1 MTRLLMKVSLSSSN
15 EVLII
20 KKRVV
25 LSWTYIR
32 TGGNFS
38 MGDSEVKPKEELNKK
53 LLDKEDVEHLIKD
66 AVNTALEENFNS
78 YFAKAAKLSFAEDLL
93 YLRNAVDQLV
103 VPLKANVDDLK
114 KTLEENHLRDVNELR
129 IKQKQL
135 DDKEAEL
142 YIAKEEATNLQNQLA
157 MQETEMGRK
166 KEKIKKLE
174 LQVDELKQK
183 LADKKAEAEKLSAQ
197 LSTSEAKAEGLEK
210 KLSDSEEKAEKLS
223 TDLRTSEAKGKELEA
238 KLSDSKAKAEKLSA
252 QLSTSEAKAEGLEKK
267 LSDSEEKAEK
277 LSTDLRT
284 SEAKGKKLEAKLFD
298 SKAEAAKLSTELSA
312 SEEKAQGLEQELSDS
327 KAEAAKLSNDLS
339 ASEEKAEGLEQELS
353 DSKAEAAKLS
363 TQLSTSE
370 AKAQGLE
377 RELAKVDALLQPYHE
392 IYKAF
397 VACPVF
403 KDVLSQRGIND
414 EEKSSMLKLAEV
426 LGESYTI
433 AGDMYEQIKSAKKKN
448 KEPLTH
454 EEGIVYSLLN
464 KYYRE
469 HNNIEV
475 DIFTLPGEQ
484 NFEQDFV
491 KTDFN
496 KNEQEDLTDP
506 SGAKNRKFAAKVYVP
521 RFNRDNG
528 NMIKKAIVEASNI

>member
-66 AVNTALEENFNS
+66 AVNMALEENFNS

-114 KTLEENHLRDVNELR
+114 KTLEENHLRDVTELR
-129 IKQKQL
+129 IKQKQV

-166 KEKIKKLE
+166 KEKIKELE
-174 LQVDELKQK
+174 SHVDELKQK
-183 LADKKAEAEKLSAQ
+183 LADKKAEAEKLSN
-197 LSTSEAKAEGLEK
+197 
-210 KLSDSEEKAEKLS
+210 
-223 TDLRTSEAKGKELEA
+223 
-238 KLSDSKAKAEKLSA
+238 
-252 QLSTSEAKAEGLEKK
+252 
-267 LSDSEEKAEK
+267 
-277 LSTDLRT
+277 
-284 SEAKGKKLEAKLFD
+284 
-298 SKAEAAKLSTELSA
+298 ELSI
-312 SEEKAQGLEQELSDS
+312 
-327 KAEAAKLSNDLS
+327 
-339 ASEEKAEGLEQELS
+339 SEEKAEGLKQELS

-363 TQLSTSE
+363 TDLITSEAKGKDLEAKLFDSKAEAEKLSNELSISE

-377 RELAKVDALLQPYHE
+377 QELAKVDALLQPYHE

-403 KDVLSQRGIND
+403 KNVLSQRGIND

-433 AGDMYEQIKSAKKKN
+433 AGDMYEQIKSTKKEN

-484 NFEQDFV
+484 KFEQDFI

-528 NMIKKAIVEASNI
+528 NMMKKAIVEASNI

>member
-1 MTRLLMKVSLSSSN
+1 MTRLVMKVSLSSSN
-15 EVLII
+15 KSLII

-25 LSWTYIR
+25 LSLAYIGN
-32 TGGNFS
+32 GGNFS
-38 MGDSEVKPKEELNKK
+38 MDDSEVKQKEEFNKK
-53 LLDKEDVEHLIKD
+53 LLDKEDVEQLIKD

-78 YFAKAAKLSFAEDLL
+78 YFAKAAKLSLAEDLL

-103 VPLKANVDDLK
+103 APLKANVDDLK
-114 KTLEENHLRDVNELR
+114 KTLEENHLRDVTELR

-142 YIAKEEATNLQNQLA
+142 FIAKEEATNLQNQLA

-174 LQVDELKQK
+174 SQVDELKQK
-183 LADKKAEAEKLSAQ
+183 LAAKKDEAADLATKLSV
-197 LSTSEAKAEGLEK
+197 SKEKAEGLEQE
-210 KLSDSEEKAEKLS
+210 LSDSKAEAVKLS
-223 TDLRTSEAKGKELEA
+223 TDLRTSEAKGK
-238 KLSDSKAKAEKLSA
+238 D
-252 QLSTSEAKAEGLEKK
+252 
-267 LSDSEEKAEK
+267 
-277 LSTDLRT
+277 
-284 SEAKGKKLEAKLFD
+284 LEAKLFD

-312 SEEKAQGLEQELSDS
+312 SEEKA
-327 KAEAAKLSNDLS
+327 
-339 ASEEKAEGLEQELS
+339 EGLEQELS
-353 DSKAEAAKLS
+353 DSKAEAEKLS
-363 TQLSTSE
+363 TQLSISE
-370 AKAQGLE
+370 EKAQGLE

-403 KDVLSQRGIND
+403 KNVLSQRGIND

-433 AGDMYEQIKSAKKKN
+433 AGDMYEQIKSAKKEN

-464 KYYRE
+464 QYYRE

-484 NFEQDFV
+484 TFEQDFV

-528 NMIKKAIVEASNI
+528 NMMKKAIVEASNI

>member
-25 LSWTYIR
+25 LYWTYIR

-53 LLDKEDVEHLIKD
+53 ILDKEDVEHLIKD
-66 AVNTALEENFNS
+66 AVNTALEENFS
-78 YFAKAAKLSFAEDLL
+78 LYFAKAAKLSFAEDLL

-166 KEKIKKLE
+166 KEKIKMLE

-197 LSTSEAKAEGLEK
+197 LSTSEEKAEGLEK

-252 QLSTSEAKAEGLEKK
+252 QLSTSEEKAEGLEKK

-284 SEAKGKKLEAKLFD
+284 SEAKGKELEAKLSD
-298 SKAEAAKLSTELSA
+298 SKAKAEKLSAQLST
-312 SEEKAQGLEQELSDS
+312 SEEKAQELEQ
-327 KAEAAKLSNDLS
+327 
-339 ASEEKAEGLEQELS
+339 
-353 DSKAEAAKLS
+353 
-363 TQLSTSE
+363 
-370 AKAQGLE
+370 
-377 RELAKVDALLQPYHE
+377 ELAKVDALLQPYHE

-403 KDVLSQRGIND
+403 KNLLSQRGIND

-433 AGDMYEQIKSAKKKN
+433 AGDMYEQIKSAKKEN
-448 KEPLTH
+448 KEPLTNA
-454 EEGIVYSLLN
+454 EGIVYSLLN
-464 KYYRE
+464 QYYRE

-521 RFNRDNG
+521 RLNRDNG
-528 NMIKKAIVEASNI
+528 NMMKKAIVEASNI

>member
-1 MTRLLMKVSLSSSN
+1 MTRLVMKVSLSSSN

-38 MGDSEVKPKEELNKK
+38 MGDSEVKQKEELNKK
-53 LLDKEDVEHLIKD
+53 ILDKEYVEHLIKD
-66 AVNTALEENFNS
+66 AVNTALEENFNL
-78 YFAKAAKLSFAEDLL
+78 YFAKAAKLSLAEDLL

-103 VPLKANVDDLK
+103 APLKANVDDLK
-114 KTLEENHLRDVNELR
+114 KTLAENHLRDVTELR

-142 YIAKEEATNLQNQLA
+142 FIAKEEATNLQNQLA

-166 KEKIKKLE
+166 KEKIKNLE

-197 LSTSEAKAEGLEK
+197 LSTSEEKAEGLEK
-210 KLSDSEEKAEKLS
+210 KLFDSEE
-223 TDLRTSEAKGKELEA
+223 
-238 KLSDSKAKAEKLSA
+238 KAEKLSA
-252 QLSTSEAKAEGLEKK
+252 QLSTSEEKAEVLEKK
-267 LSDSEEKAEK
+267 LSDSEEK
-277 LSTDLRT
+277 
-284 SEAKGKKLEAKLFD
+284 
-298 SKAEAAKLSTELSA
+298 AAKLSTELSA
-312 SEEKAQGLEQELSDS
+312 SEEKAEVLEKKLSDSEEKAAKLSTELSASEDKVQGLEQELSDS
-327 KAEAAKLSNDLS
+327 KAEAEKLSNELS
-339 ASEEKAEGLEQELS
+339 ISEE
-353 DSKAEAAKLS
+353 
-363 TQLSTSE
+363 
-370 AKAQGLE
+370 KAQGLE
-377 RELAKVDALLQPYHE
+377 QELAKVDALLQPYHE

-403 KDVLSQRGIND
+403 KNLLSQRGIND

-433 AGDMYEQIKSAKKKN
+433 AGDMYEQIKSAKKEN

-464 KYYRE
+464 QYYRE

-506 SGAKNRKFAAKVYVP
+506 VAAKNRKFAAKVYVP

-528 NMIKKAIVEASNI
+528 NMMKKAIVEASNI

>member
-1 MTRLLMKVSLSSSN
+1 MKASLLSLNELEIKVLYYA
-15 EVLII
+15 
-20 KKRVV
+20 
-25 LSWTYIR
+25 YIR
-32 TGGNFS
+32 NGGNFG
-38 MGDSEVKPKEELNKK
+38 MADSKVKQNEELNKK
-53 LLDKEDVEHLIKD
+53 ILDKEDVEQLIKD
-66 AVNTALEENFNS
+66 AVNTALEENFNL
-78 YFAKAAKLSFAEDLL
+78 YFAKAAKLSLAEDLL

-103 VPLKANVDDLK
+103 APLKANVDDLK
-114 KTLEENHLRDVNELR
+114 KTLGENHLRDVTELR

-142 YIAKEEATNLQNQLA
+142 FIAKEEATNLQNQLA

-174 LQVDELKQK
+174 LQVDDLRQK
-183 LADKKAEAEKLSAQ
+183 IEAKKAEAADLATKLSV
-197 LSTSEAKAEGLEK
+197 SEAKGKDLEK
-210 KLSDSEEKAEKLS
+210 KLSDSEAEAAKLSTDLSASVEKVQGLEQELSDSKAEAEKLS
-223 TDLRTSEAKGKELEA
+223 TDL
-238 KLSDSKAKAEKLSA
+238 
-252 QLSTSEAKAEGLEKK
+252 
-267 LSDSEEKAEK
+267 
-277 LSTDLRT
+277 
-284 SEAKGKKLEAKLFD
+284 
-298 SKAEAAKLSTELSA
+298 SA
-312 SEEKAQGLEQELSDS
+312 SEDKAQGLEQELSDS
-327 KAEAAKLSNDLS
+327 KAEA
-339 ASEEKAEGLEQELS
+339 E
-353 DSKAEAAKLS
+353 KLS

-370 AKAQGLE
+370 EKAQELE
-377 RELAKVDALLQPYHE
+377 QELAKVDALLQPYHE

-403 KDVLSQRGIND
+403 KNLLSQRGIND

-433 AGDMYEQIKSAKKKN
+433 AGDMYEQIKSAKKEN

-475 DIFTLPGEQ
+475 DIFTLPGQQ

-506 SGAKNRKFAAKVYVP
+506 SGAKNRKFAAKVYAP

-528 NMIKKAIVEASNI
+528 NMMKKAIVEASNI

>member
-1 MTRLLMKVSLSSSN
+1 MTRLLMKASLLSLN
-15 EVLII
+15 ELEIKVLYYA
-20 KKRVV
+20 
-25 LSWTYIR
+25 YIR
-32 TGGNFS
+32 NGGNFG
-38 MGDSEVKPKEELNKK
+38 MADSKVKQNEELNKK
-53 LLDKEDVEHLIKD
+53 ILDKEDVEQLIKD
-66 AVNTALEENFNS
+66 AVNTALEENFNL
-78 YFAKAAKLSFAEDLL
+78 YFAKAAKLSLAEDLL

-103 VPLKANVDDLK
+103 APLKANVDDLK
-114 KTLEENHLRDVNELR
+114 KTLEENHLRDVTELR

-142 YIAKEEATNLQNQLA
+142 FIAKEEATNLQNQLA

-174 LQVDELKQK
+174 LQVDDLMQK
-183 LADKKAEAEKLSAQ
+183 LEAKKAEAADLATKLSV
-197 LSTSEAKAEGLEK
+197 SEAKGKDLEK
-210 KLSDSEEKAEKLS
+210 KLSDSEAEAAKLSTDLSASVEKVQGLEQELSDSKAEAEKLS
-223 TDLRTSEAKGKELEA
+223 TDL
-238 KLSDSKAKAEKLSA
+238 
-252 QLSTSEAKAEGLEKK
+252 
-267 LSDSEEKAEK
+267 
-277 LSTDLRT
+277 
-284 SEAKGKKLEAKLFD
+284 
-298 SKAEAAKLSTELSA
+298 SA
-312 SEEKAQGLEQELSDS
+312 SEDKAQGLEQELSDS
-327 KAEAAKLSNDLS
+327 KAEA
-339 ASEEKAEGLEQELS
+339 E
-353 DSKAEAAKLS
+353 KLS

-370 AKAQGLE
+370 AKAQELE
-377 RELAKVDALLQPYHE
+377 EELAKVDALLQPYHE

-403 KDVLSQRGIND
+403 KNLLSQRGIND

-433 AGDMYEQIKSAKKKN
+433 AGDMYEQIKSAKKEN
-448 KEPLTH
+448 KEPLTNA
-454 EEGIVYSLLN
+454 EGIVYSLLN
-464 KYYRE
+464 QYYRE

-521 RFNRDNG
+521 RLNRDNG
-528 NMIKKAIVEASNI
+528 NMMKKAIVEASNI

>member
-1 MTRLLMKVSLSSSN
+1 MTRLLMKASLLSLN
-15 EVLII
+15 ELEIKVLYYA
-20 KKRVV
+20 
-25 LSWTYIR
+25 YIR
-32 TGGNFS
+32 NGGNFG
-38 MGDSEVKPKEELNKK
+38 MDDSKVKQKEEFNKK
-53 LLDKEDVEHLIKD
+53 LLDKEDVEQLIKD
-66 AVNTALEENFNS
+66 AVNTALEENFS
-78 YFAKAAKLSFAEDLL
+78 MYFAKAAKLSLAEDLL

-103 VPLKANVDDLK
+103 APLKTNVDDLK

-166 KEKIKKLE
+166 KEKIKNLE

-183 LADKKAEAEKLSAQ
+183 LADKKAEAEKLSTDLRTSEAKGKELEVKLSDSKAEAEKLSAQ
-197 LSTSEAKAEGLEK
+197 LSTSEEKAEGLEK

-252 QLSTSEAKAEGLEKK
+252 QLSTSEEKAEGLEKK

-277 LSTDLRT
+277 LSTDL
-284 SEAKGKKLEAKLFD
+284 
-298 SKAEAAKLSTELSA
+298 
-312 SEEKAQGLEQELSDS
+312 
-327 KAEAAKLSNDLS
+327 S

-353 DSKAEAAKLS
+353 DSKAEAEKLS
-363 TQLSTSE
+363 NELSISE
-370 AKAQGLE
+370 EKAQVLE
-377 RELAKVDALLQPYHE
+377 QELAKVDALLQPYHE

-403 KDVLSQRGIND
+403 KNLLSQRGIND

-433 AGDMYEQIKSAKKKN
+433 AGDMYEQIKSAKKEN

-528 NMIKKAIVEASNI
+528 NMMKKAIVEASNI

>member
-1 MTRLLMKVSLSSSN
+1 MTRLLMKASLLSLN
-15 EVLII
+15 ELEIKVLYYA
-20 KKRVV
+20 
-25 LSWTYIR
+25 YIR
-32 TGGNFS
+32 NGGNFG
-38 MGDSEVKPKEELNKK
+38 MADSKVKQNEELNKK
-53 LLDKEDVEHLIKD
+53 ILDKEDVEQLIKD
-66 AVNTALEENFNS
+66 AVNTALEENFS
-78 YFAKAAKLSFAEDLL
+78 MYFAKAAKLSLAEDLL

-103 VPLKANVDDLK
+103 APLKTNVDDLK

-166 KEKIKKLE
+166 KEKIKNLE

-197 LSTSEAKAEGLEK
+197 LSTSEEKAEGLEK

-223 TDLRTSEAKGKELEA
+223 TDL
-238 KLSDSKAKAEKLSA
+238 
-252 QLSTSEAKAEGLEKK
+252 
-267 LSDSEEKAEK
+267 
-277 LSTDLRT
+277 
-284 SEAKGKKLEAKLFD
+284 
-298 SKAEAAKLSTELSA
+298 
-312 SEEKAQGLEQELSDS
+312 
-327 KAEAAKLSNDLS
+327 S

-353 DSKAEAAKLS
+353 DSKAEAEKLS
-363 TQLSTSE
+363 NELSISE
-370 AKAQGLE
+370 EKAQVLE
-377 RELAKVDALLQPYHE
+377 QELAKVDALLQPYHE

-403 KDVLSQRGIND
+403 KNLLSQRGIND

-433 AGDMYEQIKSAKKKN
+433 AGDMYEQIKSAKKEN

-528 NMIKKAIVEASNI
+528 NMMKKAIVEASNI

>member
-53 LLDKEDVEHLIKD
+53 ILDKEKVEQLIKD
-66 AVNTALEENFNS
+66 AVNTALEENFS
-78 YFAKAAKLSFAEDLL
+78 LYFAKAAKLSLAEDLL

-103 VPLKANVDDLK
+103 APLKTNVDDLK

-166 KEKIKKLE
+166 KEKIKNLE

-197 LSTSEAKAEGLEK
+197 LSTSEEKAEGLEK

-238 KLSDSKAKAEKLSA
+238 KL
-252 QLSTSEAKAEGLEKK
+252 
-267 LSDSEEKAEK
+267 
-277 LSTDLRT
+277 
-284 SEAKGKKLEAKLFD
+284 FD
-298 SKAEAAKLSTELSA
+298 SKAEAEKLSTELSA

-353 DSKAEAAKLS
+353 DSKAEAEKLS

-433 AGDMYEQIKSAKKKN
+433 AGDMYEQIKSAKKEN

-528 NMIKKAIVEASNI
+528 NMMKKAIVEASNI

>member
-1 MTRLLMKVSLSSSN
+1 MTRLLMKASLLSLN
-15 EVLII
+15 ELEIKVLYYA
-20 KKRVV
+20 
-25 LSWTYIR
+25 YIR
-32 TGGNFS
+32 NGGNFG
-38 MGDSEVKPKEELNKK
+38 MDDSKVKQKEEFNKK
-53 LLDKEDVEHLIKD
+53 LLDKEDVEQLIKD
-66 AVNTALEENFNS
+66 AVNTALEENFS
-78 YFAKAAKLSFAEDLL
+78 MYFAKAAKLSLAEDLL

-103 VPLKANVDDLK
+103 APLKTNVDDLK

-166 KEKIKKLE
+166 KEKIKNLE

-197 LSTSEAKAEGLEK
+197 LSTSEEKAEGLEK

-223 TDLRTSEAKGKELEA
+223 TDQRTSEAKGKELEA

-252 QLSTSEAKAEGLEKK
+252 QLSTSEEKAEGLEKK

-277 LSTDLRT
+277 LSTDL
-284 SEAKGKKLEAKLFD
+284 
-298 SKAEAAKLSTELSA
+298 
-312 SEEKAQGLEQELSDS
+312 
-327 KAEAAKLSNDLS
+327 S

-353 DSKAEAAKLS
+353 DSKAEAEKLS
-363 TQLSTSE
+363 NELSISE
-370 AKAQGLE
+370 EKAQVLE
-377 RELAKVDALLQPYHE
+377 QELSKVDALLQPYHE

-403 KDVLSQRGIND
+403 KNLLSQRGIND

-426 LGESYTI
+426 LGESYAI
-433 AGDMYEQIKSAKKKN
+433 AGDMYEQIKSAKKEN

-528 NMIKKAIVEASNI
+528 NMMKKAIVEASNI

>member
-15 EVLII
+15 KLLII
-20 KKRVV
+20 KQCRV
-25 LSWTYIR
+25 LSLAYIGN
-32 TGGNFS
+32 GGNIS
-38 MGDSEVKPKEELNKK
+38 MGDSEVKQKVELNKK
-53 LLDKEDVEHLIKD
+53 LLNKEEMEQLIKD
-66 AVNTALEENFNS
+66 AVNTALEENFNL
-78 YFAKAAKLSFAEDLL
+78 YFAKAAKLSLAEDLL

-103 VPLKANVDDLK
+103 APLKANVDDLK
-114 KTLEENHLRDVNELR
+114 KTLEENHLRDVTELR

-142 YIAKEEATNLQNQLA
+142 FIAKEEATNLQNQLA

-174 LQVDELKQK
+174 LQVDELMQK
-183 LADKKAEAEKLSAQ
+183 LEAKKAEAADLATKLSV
-197 LSTSEAKAEGLEK
+197 SEAKGKDLEK
-210 KLSDSEEKAEKLS
+210 KLSDSEAEAEKLS
-223 TDLRTSEAKGKELEA
+223 TDL
-238 KLSDSKAKAEKLSA
+238 
-252 QLSTSEAKAEGLEKK
+252 
-267 LSDSEEKAEK
+267 
-277 LSTDLRT
+277 
-284 SEAKGKKLEAKLFD
+284 
-298 SKAEAAKLSTELSA
+298 SA
-312 SEEKAQGLEQELSDS
+312 SVEKVQGLEQELSDS
-327 KAEAAKLSNDLS
+327 KAEAEKLSTDLS
-339 ASEEKAEGLEQELS
+339 ASKEKAEGLARELS
-353 DSKAEAAKLS
+353 DSKAEAAQLS

-370 AKAQGLE
+370 EKAQELE
-377 RELAKVDALLQPYHE
+377 QELTKVDALLQPYHE

-403 KDVLSQRGIND
+403 KNLLSQRGIND

-433 AGDMYEQIKSAKKKN
+433 AEDMYEQMKSAKKEN
-448 KEPLTH
+448 KELLTNA
-454 EEGIVYSLLN
+454 EGIVYSLLN
-464 KYYRE
+464 QYYRE

-506 SGAKNRKFAAKVYVP
+506 VGAKNRKFAAKVYVP
-521 RFNRDNG
+521 RLNRDNG
-528 NMIKKAIVEASNI
+528 NMIRKAIVEASNI

>member
-1 MTRLLMKVSLSSSN
+1 MKASLLSLNELEIKVLYYA
-15 EVLII
+15 
-20 KKRVV
+20 
-25 LSWTYIR
+25 YIR
-32 TGGNFS
+32 NGGNFG
-38 MGDSEVKPKEELNKK
+38 MDDSKVKQKEEFNKK
-53 LLDKEDVEHLIKD
+53 LLDKEDVEQLIKD
-66 AVNTALEENFNS
+66 AVNTALEENFS
-78 YFAKAAKLSFAEDLL
+78 MYFAKAAKLSLAEDLL

-103 VPLKANVDDLK
+103 APLKTNVDDLK

-166 KEKIKKLE
+166 KEKIKNLE

-197 LSTSEAKAEGLEK
+197 LSTSEEKAEGLEK

-223 TDLRTSEAKGKELEA
+223 TDL
-238 KLSDSKAKAEKLSA
+238 
-252 QLSTSEAKAEGLEKK
+252 
-267 LSDSEEKAEK
+267 
-277 LSTDLRT
+277 
-284 SEAKGKKLEAKLFD
+284 
-298 SKAEAAKLSTELSA
+298 
-312 SEEKAQGLEQELSDS
+312 
-327 KAEAAKLSNDLS
+327 S

-353 DSKAEAAKLS
+353 DSKAEAEKLS
-363 TQLSTSE
+363 NELSISE
-370 AKAQGLE
+370 EKAQVLE
-377 RELAKVDALLQPYHE
+377 QELAKVDALFQPYHE

-403 KDVLSQRGIND
+403 KNLLSQRGIND

-433 AGDMYEQIKSAKKKN
+433 AGDMYEQIKSAKKEN

-528 NMIKKAIVEASNI
+528 NMMKKAIVEASNI

>member
-1 MTRLLMKVSLSSSN
+1 MKVSLSSSN

-66 AVNTALEENFNS
+66 AVNMALEENFNS

-114 KTLEENHLRDVNELR
+114 KTLEENHLRDVTELR
-129 IKQKQL
+129 IKQKQV

-166 KEKIKKLE
+166 KEKIKELE
-174 LQVDELKQK
+174 SHVDELKQK
-183 LADKKAEAEKLSAQ
+183 LADKKAEAEKLSN
-197 LSTSEAKAEGLEK
+197 
-210 KLSDSEEKAEKLS
+210 
-223 TDLRTSEAKGKELEA
+223 
-238 KLSDSKAKAEKLSA
+238 
-252 QLSTSEAKAEGLEKK
+252 
-267 LSDSEEKAEK
+267 
-277 LSTDLRT
+277 
-284 SEAKGKKLEAKLFD
+284 
-298 SKAEAAKLSTELSA
+298 ELSI
-312 SEEKAQGLEQELSDS
+312 
-327 KAEAAKLSNDLS
+327 
-339 ASEEKAEGLEQELS
+339 SEEKAEGLKQELS

-363 TQLSTSE
+363 TDLRTSEAKGKDLEAKLFDSKAEAEKLSNELSISE

-377 RELAKVDALLQPYHE
+377 QELAKVDALLQPYHE

-403 KDVLSQRGIND
+403 KNVLSQRGIND

-433 AGDMYEQIKSAKKKN
+433 AGDMYEQIKSTKKEN

-484 NFEQDFV
+484 KFEQDFI

-528 NMIKKAIVEASNI
+528 NMMKKAIVEASNI

>member
-1 MTRLLMKVSLSSSN
+1 MTRLLMKASLLSLN
-15 EVLII
+15 ELEIKVLYYA
-20 KKRVV
+20 
-25 LSWTYIR
+25 YIR
-32 TGGNFS
+32 NGGNFG
-38 MGDSEVKPKEELNKK
+38 MDDSKVKQKEEFNKK
-53 LLDKEDVEHLIKD
+53 LLDKEDVEQLIKD
-66 AVNTALEENFNS
+66 AVNTALEENFS
-78 YFAKAAKLSFAEDLL
+78 MYFAKAAKLSLAEDLL

-103 VPLKANVDDLK
+103 APLKTNVDDLK

-166 KEKIKKLE
+166 KEKIKNLE

-197 LSTSEAKAEGLEK
+197 LSTSEEKAEGLEK

-238 KLSDSKAKAEKLSA
+238 KLSDSKVKAEKLSA
-252 QLSTSEAKAEGLEKK
+252 QLSTSEEKAEGLEKK

-277 LSTDLRT
+277 LSTDL
-284 SEAKGKKLEAKLFD
+284 
-298 SKAEAAKLSTELSA
+298 
-312 SEEKAQGLEQELSDS
+312 
-327 KAEAAKLSNDLS
+327 S

-353 DSKAEAAKLS
+353 DSKAEAEKLS
-363 TQLSTSE
+363 NELSISE
-370 AKAQGLE
+370 EKAQVLE
-377 RELAKVDALLQPYHE
+377 QELAKVDALLQPYHE

-403 KDVLSQRGIND
+403 KNLLSQRGIND
-414 EEKSSMLKLAEV
+414 EEKSSMLKLAEA

-433 AGDMYEQIKSAKKKN
+433 AGDMYEQIKSAKKEN

-528 NMIKKAIVEASNI
+528 NMMKKAIVEASNI

>member
-53 LLDKEDVEHLIKD
+53 ILDKEKVEQLIKD
-66 AVNTALEENFNS
+66 AVNTALEENFS
-78 YFAKAAKLSFAEDLL
+78 LYFAKAAKLSLAEDLL

-103 VPLKANVDDLK
+103 APLKTNVDDLK

-166 KEKIKKLE
+166 KEKIKNLE

-197 LSTSEAKAEGLEK
+197 LSTSEEKAEGLEK

-238 KLSDSKAKAEKLSA
+238 KLSDSKVKAEKLSA
-252 QLSTSEAKAEGLEKK
+252 QLSTSEEKAEGLEKK

-277 LSTDLRT
+277 LSTDL
-284 SEAKGKKLEAKLFD
+284 
-298 SKAEAAKLSTELSA
+298 
-312 SEEKAQGLEQELSDS
+312 
-327 KAEAAKLSNDLS
+327 S

-353 DSKAEAAKLS
+353 DSKAEAEKLS
-363 TQLSTSE
+363 NELSISE
-370 AKAQGLE
+370 EKAQVLE
-377 RELAKVDALLQPYHE
+377 QELAKVDALLQPYHE

-433 AGDMYEQIKSAKKKN
+433 AGDMYEQIKSAKKEN

-528 NMIKKAIVEASNI
+528 NMMKKAIVEASNI

>member
-1 MTRLLMKVSLSSSN
+1 MTRLLMKASLLSLN
-15 EVLII
+15 ELEIKVLYYA
-20 KKRVV
+20 
-25 LSWTYIR
+25 YIR
-32 TGGNFS
+32 NGGNFG
-38 MGDSEVKPKEELNKK
+38 MDDSKVKQKEEFNKK
-53 LLDKEDVEHLIKD
+53 LLDKEDVEQLIKD
-66 AVNTALEENFNS
+66 AVNTALEENFS
-78 YFAKAAKLSFAEDLL
+78 MYFAKAAKLSLAEDLL

-103 VPLKANVDDLK
+103 APLKTNVDDLK

-166 KEKIKKLE
+166 KEKIKNLE

-197 LSTSEAKAEGLEK
+197 LSTSEEKAEGLEK

-223 TDLRTSEAKGKELEA
+223 TDLRTSEAKGKELEV
-238 KLSDSKAKAEKLSA
+238 KLSDSKAEAEKLSA
-252 QLSTSEAKAEGLEKK
+252 QLSTSEEKAEGLEKK

-277 LSTDLRT
+277 LSTDL
-284 SEAKGKKLEAKLFD
+284 
-298 SKAEAAKLSTELSA
+298 
-312 SEEKAQGLEQELSDS
+312 
-327 KAEAAKLSNDLS
+327 S

-353 DSKAEAAKLS
+353 DSKAEAEKLS
-363 TQLSTSE
+363 NELSISE
-370 AKAQGLE
+370 EKAQVLE
-377 RELAKVDALLQPYHE
+377 QELAKVDALLQPYHE

-403 KDVLSQRGIND
+403 KNLLSQRGIND

-426 LGESYTI
+426 LGESYAI
-433 AGDMYEQIKSAKKKN
+433 AGDMYEQIKSAKKEN

-528 NMIKKAIVEASNI
+528 NMMKKAIVEASNI

>member
-53 LLDKEDVEHLIKD
+53 ILDKEKVEQLIKD
-66 AVNTALEENFNS
+66 AVNTALEENFS
-78 YFAKAAKLSFAEDLL
+78 LYFAKAAKLSLAEDLL

-103 VPLKANVDDLK
+103 APLKTNVDDLK

-166 KEKIKKLE
+166 KEKIKNLE

-197 LSTSEAKAEGLEK
+197 LSTSEEKAEGLEK

-238 KLSDSKAKAEKLSA
+238 KL
-252 QLSTSEAKAEGLEKK
+252 
-267 LSDSEEKAEK
+267 
-277 LSTDLRT
+277 
-284 SEAKGKKLEAKLFD
+284 FD
-298 SKAEAAKLSTELSA
+298 SKAEAEKLSTELSA

-327 KAEAAKLSNDLS
+327 KAEAEKLSTDLS
-339 ASEEKAEGLEQELS
+339 ASEDKAQGLEQELS
-353 DSKAEAAKLS
+353 DSKAEAEKLS
-363 TQLSTSE
+363 TQLSTSKE
-370 AKAQGLE
+370 KAQELE
-377 RELAKVDALLQPYHE
+377 QELAKVDALLQPYHE

-397 VACPVF
+397 VACHVF
-403 KDVLSQRGIND
+403 KDLLSQRGIND

-433 AGDMYEQIKSAKKKN
+433 AGDMYEQIKSAKKEN

-454 EEGIVYSLLN
+454 AEGIVYRLLN

-484 NFEQDFV
+484 KFEQDFI

-528 NMIKKAIVEASNI
+528 NMMKKAIVEASNI

>member
-1 MTRLLMKVSLSSSN
+1 MTRLLMKASLLSLN
-15 EVLII
+15 ELEIKVLYYA
-20 KKRVV
+20 
-25 LSWTYIR
+25 YIR
-32 TGGNFS
+32 NGGNFG
-38 MGDSEVKPKEELNKK
+38 MDDSKVKQKEEFNKK
-53 LLDKEDVEHLIKD
+53 LLDKEDVEQLIKD
-66 AVNTALEENFNS
+66 AVNTALEENFS
-78 YFAKAAKLSFAEDLL
+78 MYFAKAAKLSLAEDLL

-103 VPLKANVDDLK
+103 APLKTNVDDLK

-166 KEKIKKLE
+166 KEKIKNLE

-197 LSTSEAKAEGLEK
+197 LSTSEEKAEGLEK

-238 KLSDSKAKAEKLSA
+238 KLSDSKVKAEKLSA
-252 QLSTSEAKAEGLEKK
+252 QLSTSEEKAEGLEKK

-277 LSTDLRT
+277 LSTDL
-284 SEAKGKKLEAKLFD
+284 
-298 SKAEAAKLSTELSA
+298 
-312 SEEKAQGLEQELSDS
+312 
-327 KAEAAKLSNDLS
+327 S

-353 DSKAEAAKLS
+353 DSKAEAEKLS
-363 TQLSTSE
+363 NELSISE
-370 AKAQGLE
+370 EKAQVLE
-377 RELAKVDALLQPYHE
+377 QELAKVDALLQPYHE

-403 KDVLSQRGIND
+403 KNLLSQRGIND

-433 AGDMYEQIKSAKKKN
+433 AGDMYEQIKSAKKEN

-484 NFEQDFV
+484 NFNQDFV

-528 NMIKKAIVEASNI
+528 NMMKKAIVEASNI

>member
-1 MTRLLMKVSLSSSN
+1 MTRLLMKASLLSLN
-15 EVLII
+15 ELKIKVLYYA
-20 KKRVV
+20 
-25 LSWTYIR
+25 YIR
-32 TGGNFS
+32 NGGNFG
-38 MGDSEVKPKEELNKK
+38 MDDSKVKQKEEFNKK
-53 LLDKEDVEHLIKD
+53 LLDKEDVEQLIKD
-66 AVNTALEENFNS
+66 AVNTALEENFS
-78 YFAKAAKLSFAEDLL
+78 MYFAKAAKLSLAEDLL

-103 VPLKANVDDLK
+103 APLKTNVDDLK

-166 KEKIKKLE
+166 KEKIKNLE

-197 LSTSEAKAEGLEK
+197 LSTSEEKAEGLEK

-223 TDLRTSEAKGKELEA
+223 TDLRISEAKGKELEV
-238 KLSDSKAKAEKLSA
+238 KLSDSKAEAEKLSA
-252 QLSTSEAKAEGLEKK
+252 QLSTSEEKAEGLEKK

-277 LSTDLRT
+277 LSTDL
-284 SEAKGKKLEAKLFD
+284 
-298 SKAEAAKLSTELSA
+298 
-312 SEEKAQGLEQELSDS
+312 
-327 KAEAAKLSNDLS
+327 S

-353 DSKAEAAKLS
+353 DSKAEAEKLS
-363 TQLSTSE
+363 NELSISE
-370 AKAQGLE
+370 EKAQVLE
-377 RELAKVDALLQPYHE
+377 QELAKVDALLQPYHE

-403 KDVLSQRGIND
+403 KNLLSQRGIND

-426 LGESYTI
+426 LGESYAI
-433 AGDMYEQIKSAKKKN
+433 AGDMYEQIKSAKKEN

-528 NMIKKAIVEASNI
+528 NMMKKAIVEASNI

>member
-1 MTRLLMKVSLSSSN
+1 MTRLLMKASLLSLN
-15 EVLII
+15 ELEIKVLYYA
-20 KKRVV
+20 
-25 LSWTYIR
+25 YIR
-32 TGGNFS
+32 NGGNFG
-38 MGDSEVKPKEELNKK
+38 MDDSKVKQKEEFNKK
-53 LLDKEDVEHLIKD
+53 LMDKEDVEQLIKD
-66 AVNTALEENFNS
+66 AVNTALEENFS
-78 YFAKAAKLSFAEDLL
+78 MYFAKAAKLSLAEDLL

-103 VPLKANVDDLK
+103 APLKTNVDDLK

-166 KEKIKKLE
+166 KEKIKNLE

-183 LADKKAEAEKLSAQ
+183 LADKKAEAEKVSAQ
-197 LSTSEAKAEGLEK
+197 WSISEEKAEGLEK

-223 TDLRTSEAKGKELEA
+223 TDL
-238 KLSDSKAKAEKLSA
+238 
-252 QLSTSEAKAEGLEKK
+252 
-267 LSDSEEKAEK
+267 
-277 LSTDLRT
+277 
-284 SEAKGKKLEAKLFD
+284 
-298 SKAEAAKLSTELSA
+298 
-312 SEEKAQGLEQELSDS
+312 
-327 KAEAAKLSNDLS
+327 S

-353 DSKAEAAKLS
+353 DSKAEAEKLS
-363 TQLSTSE
+363 NELSISE
-370 AKAQGLE
+370 EKAQVLE
-377 RELAKVDALLQPYHE
+377 QELAKVDALLQPYHE

-403 KDVLSQRGIND
+403 KNLLSQRGIND

-433 AGDMYEQIKSAKKKN
+433 AGDMYEQIKSAKKEN

-528 NMIKKAIVEASNI
+528 NMMKKAIVEASNI

>member
-38 MGDSEVKPKEELNKK
+38 MGDSEVKPKEEFNKK
-53 LLDKEDVEHLIKD
+53 LLDKEDVEQLIKD
-66 AVNTALEENFNS
+66 AVNTALEENFS
-78 YFAKAAKLSFAEDLL
+78 MYFAKAAKLSLAEDLL

-103 VPLKANVDDLK
+103 APLKTNVDDLK

-166 KEKIKKLE
+166 KEKIKNLE

-197 LSTSEAKAEGLEK
+197 LSTSEEKAEGLEK

-223 TDLRTSEAKGKELEA
+223 TDL
-238 KLSDSKAKAEKLSA
+238 
-252 QLSTSEAKAEGLEKK
+252 
-267 LSDSEEKAEK
+267 
-277 LSTDLRT
+277 
-284 SEAKGKKLEAKLFD
+284 
-298 SKAEAAKLSTELSA
+298 
-312 SEEKAQGLEQELSDS
+312 
-327 KAEAAKLSNDLS
+327 S

-353 DSKAEAAKLS
+353 DSKAEAEKLS
-363 TQLSTSE
+363 NELSISE
-370 AKAQGLE
+370 EKAQVLE
-377 RELAKVDALLQPYHE
+377 QELAKVDALLQPYHE

-403 KDVLSQRGIND
+403 KNLLSQRGIND

-433 AGDMYEQIKSAKKKN
+433 AGDMYEQIKSAKKEN

-484 NFEQDFV
+484 NFNQDFV

-528 NMIKKAIVEASNI
+528 NMMKKAIVEASNI

>member
-1 MTRLLMKVSLSSSN
+1 MTRLLMKASLLSLN
-15 EVLII
+15 ELEIKVLYYA
-20 KKRVV
+20 
-25 LSWTYIR
+25 YIR
-32 TGGNFS
+32 NGGNFG
-38 MGDSEVKPKEELNKK
+38 MDDSKVKQKEEFNKK
-53 LLDKEDVEHLIKD
+53 LLDKEDVEQLIKD
-66 AVNTALEENFNS
+66 AINTALEENFS
-78 YFAKAAKLSFAEDLL
+78 MYFAKAAKLSLAEDLL

-103 VPLKANVDDLK
+103 APLKANVDDLK
-114 KTLEENHLRDVNELR
+114 KTLEENHLRDVTELR

-142 YIAKEEATNLQNQLA
+142 FIAKEEATNLQNQLA

-166 KEKIKKLE
+166 KEKIKNLE

-197 LSTSEAKAEGLEK
+197 LSTSEEKAEGLEK

-223 TDLRTSEAKGKELEA
+223 TDLSASEAKGKDLET
-238 KLSDSKAKAEKLSA
+238 KLF
-252 QLSTSEAKAEGLEKK
+252 
-267 LSDSEEKAEK
+267 DSEEKAEK
-277 LSTDLRT
+277 LLTDLSA
-284 SEAKGKKLEAKLFD
+284 SEAKAEGLAQELSD
-298 SKAEAAKLSTELSA
+298 SKAEAEKLSTDLSV
-312 SEEKAQGLEQELSDS
+312 SEDKAQGLEQELSDS
-327 KAEAAKLSNDLS
+327 KAEA
-339 ASEEKAEGLEQELS
+339 E
-353 DSKAEAAKLS
+353 KLS

-370 AKAQGLE
+370 AKAQELE
-377 RELAKVDALLQPYHE
+377 QELAKVDALLQPYHE

-403 KDVLSQRGIND
+403 KDLLSQRGIND

-433 AGDMYEQIKSAKKKN
+433 AGDMYEQIKSAKKEN

-454 EEGIVYSLLN
+454 AEGIVYSLLN

-484 NFEQDFV
+484 KFEQDFI

-506 SGAKNRKFAAKVYVP
+506 VAGKNRKFAAKVYVP

-528 NMIKKAIVEASNI
+528 NMMKKAIVEASNI

>member
-1 MTRLLMKVSLSSSN
+1 
-15 EVLII
+15 
-20 KKRVV
+20 
-25 LSWTYIR
+25 
-32 TGGNFS
+32 
-38 MGDSEVKPKEELNKK
+38 
-53 LLDKEDVEHLIKD
+53 
-66 AVNTALEENFNS
+66 
-78 YFAKAAKLSFAEDLL
+78 
-93 YLRNAVDQLV
+93 
-103 VPLKANVDDLK
+103 
-114 KTLEENHLRDVNELR
+114 
-129 IKQKQL
+129 
-135 DDKEAEL
+135 
-142 YIAKEEATNLQNQLA
+142 
-157 MQETEMGRK
+157 MGRK
-166 KEKIKKLE
+166 KEKIKTLE
-174 LQVDELKQK
+174 LQVDDLMQK
-183 LADKKAEAEKLSAQ
+183 LEAKKAEAADLATKLSV
-197 LSTSEAKAEGLEK
+197 SEAKGKDLEK
-210 KLSDSEEKAEKLS
+210 KLSDSEAEAAKLS
-223 TDLRTSEAKGKELEA
+223 TDLSASVEKVQGLEQE
-238 KLSDSKAKAEKLSA
+238 LSDSKAEAE
-252 QLSTSEAKAEGLEKK
+252 
-267 LSDSEEKAEK
+267 
-277 LSTDLRT
+277 
-284 SEAKGKKLEAKLFD
+284 
-298 SKAEAAKLSTELSA
+298 KLSTELSA
-312 SEEKAQGLEQELSDS
+312 SEEKAQGLEQELSYG

-433 AGDMYEQIKSAKKKN
+433 AGDMYEQIKSAKKEN

-454 EEGIVYSLLN
+454 EEEIVYSLLN

-528 NMIKKAIVEASNI
+528 NMMKKAIVEASNI

>member
-66 AVNTALEENFNS
+66 AVNMALEENFNS

-114 KTLEENHLRDVNELR
+114 KTLEENHLRDVTELR
-129 IKQKQL
+129 IKQKQV

-166 KEKIKKLE
+166 KEKIKELE
-174 LQVDELKQK
+174 SHVDELKQK
-183 LADKKAEAEKLSAQ
+183 LADKKAEAEKLSN
-197 LSTSEAKAEGLEK
+197 
-210 KLSDSEEKAEKLS
+210 
-223 TDLRTSEAKGKELEA
+223 
-238 KLSDSKAKAEKLSA
+238 
-252 QLSTSEAKAEGLEKK
+252 
-267 LSDSEEKAEK
+267 
-277 LSTDLRT
+277 
-284 SEAKGKKLEAKLFD
+284 
-298 SKAEAAKLSTELSA
+298 ELSI
-312 SEEKAQGLEQELSDS
+312 
-327 KAEAAKLSNDLS
+327 
-339 ASEEKAEGLEQELS
+339 SEEKAEGLKQELS

-363 TQLSTSE
+363 TDLRTSEAKGKDLEAKLFDSKAEAEKLSNELSISE

-377 RELAKVDALLQPYHE
+377 QELAKVDALLQPYHE

-403 KDVLSQRGIND
+403 KNVLSQRGIND

-433 AGDMYEQIKSAKKKN
+433 AGDMYEQIKSTKKEN

-484 NFEQDFV
+484 KFEQDFI

-528 NMIKKAIVEASNI
+528 NMMKKAIVEASNI

>member
-15 EVLII
+15 KVLII
-20 KKRVV
+20 KNRVV
-25 LSWTYIR
+25 LSWDYIR
-32 TGGNFS
+32 NGGNFG
-38 MGDSEVKPKEELNKK
+38 MDDSKVKPKEELNKK
-53 LLDKEDVEHLIKD
+53 LLNKEEMEQLIKD
-66 AVNTALEENFNS
+66 AVNTALEENFNL
-78 YFAKAAKLSFAEDLL
+78 YFAKAAKLSLAEDLL

-103 VPLKANVDDLK
+103 APLKANVDDLK
-114 KTLEENHLRDVNELR
+114 KTLEENHLRDVTELR

-142 YIAKEEATNLQNQLA
+142 FIAKEEATNLQNQLA

-174 LQVDELKQK
+174 SEVDDLKQK

-197 LSTSEAKAEGLEK
+197 LRTSEEKAEGLEK
-210 KLSDSEEKAEKLS
+210 KLSDSEEKAE
-223 TDLRTSEAKGKELEA
+223 
-238 KLSDSKAKAEKLSA
+238 
-252 QLSTSEAKAEGLEKK
+252 
-267 LSDSEEKAEK
+267 
-277 LSTDLRT
+277 
-284 SEAKGKKLEAKLFD
+284 
-298 SKAEAAKLSTELSA
+298 
-312 SEEKAQGLEQELSDS
+312 
-327 KAEAAKLSNDLS
+327 KLSNDLS

-353 DSKAEAAKLS
+353 DSKAEAEKLS

-370 AKAQGLE
+370 AKAQVLE
-377 RELAKVDALLQPYHE
+377 QELAKVDALLQPYHE

-397 VACPVF
+397 VVCPVF
-403 KDVLSQRGIND
+403 KDLLSQRGIND
-414 EEKSSMLKLAEV
+414 EGKASMLKLAEV

-433 AGDMYEQIKSAKKKN
+433 AGDMYEQIKSAKKEN

-454 EEGIVYSLLN
+454 AEGIVCSLLN

-484 NFEQDFV
+484 TFDQDFV

-506 SGAKNRKFAAKVYVP
+506 VAGKNRKFAAKVYVP

-528 NMIKKAIVEASNI
+528 NMMKKAIVEASNI

>member
-1 MTRLLMKVSLSSSN
+1 MTRLVMKVSLSSSN
-15 EVLII
+15 KSLII

-25 LSWTYIR
+25 LSLAYIGN
-32 TGGNFS
+32 GGNFS
-38 MGDSEVKPKEELNKK
+38 MDDSEVKQKEEFNKK
-53 LLDKEDVEHLIKD
+53 LLDKEDVEQLIKD

-78 YFAKAAKLSFAEDLL
+78 YFAKAAKLSLAEDLL

-103 VPLKANVDDLK
+103 APLKVNVDDLK
-114 KTLEENHLRDVNELR
+114 KTLEENHLRDVTELR

-142 YIAKEEATNLQNQLA
+142 FIAKEEATNLQNQLA

-174 LQVDELKQK
+174 SQVDELKQK
-183 LADKKAEAEKLSAQ
+183 LAAKKDEAADLATKLSV
-197 LSTSEAKAEGLEK
+197 SKEKAEGLEQE
-210 KLSDSEEKAEKLS
+210 LSDSKAEAVKLS
-223 TDLRTSEAKGKELEA
+223 TDLRTSEAKGK
-238 KLSDSKAKAEKLSA
+238 D
-252 QLSTSEAKAEGLEKK
+252 
-267 LSDSEEKAEK
+267 
-277 LSTDLRT
+277 
-284 SEAKGKKLEAKLFD
+284 LEAKLFD
-298 SKAEAAKLSTELSA
+298 SKAEAEKLSTE
-312 SEEKAQGLEQELSDS
+312 
-327 KAEAAKLSNDLS
+327 LS

-353 DSKAEAAKLS
+353 DSKAEAEKLS
-363 TQLSTSE
+363 TQLSISE
-370 AKAQGLE
+370 EKAQGLE

-403 KDVLSQRGIND
+403 KNVLSQRGIND

-433 AGDMYEQIKSAKKKN
+433 AGDMYEQIKSAKKEN

-464 KYYRE
+464 QYYRE

-484 NFEQDFV
+484 TFEQDFV

-506 SGAKNRKFAAKVYVP
+506 VAAKNRKFAAKVYVP

-528 NMIKKAIVEASNI
+528 NMMKKAIVEASNI

>member
-53 LLDKEDVEHLIKD
+53 ILDKEKVEQLIKD
-66 AVNTALEENFNS
+66 AVNTALEENFS
-78 YFAKAAKLSFAEDLL
+78 LYFAKAAKLSLAEDLL

-103 VPLKANVDDLK
+103 APLKTNVDDLK

-142 YIAKEEATNLQNQLA
+142 YIAKEEATNLQNQLV

-166 KEKIKKLE
+166 KEKIKNLE

-197 LSTSEAKAEGLEK
+197 LSTSEEKAEGLEK

-238 KLSDSKAKAEKLSA
+238 KL
-252 QLSTSEAKAEGLEKK
+252 
-267 LSDSEEKAEK
+267 
-277 LSTDLRT
+277 
-284 SEAKGKKLEAKLFD
+284 FD
-298 SKAEAAKLSTELSA
+298 SKAEAEKLSTELSA

-327 KAEAAKLSNDLS
+327 KAEVAKLSNDLS

-433 AGDMYEQIKSAKKKN
+433 AGDMYEQIKSAKKEN

-528 NMIKKAIVEASNI
+528 NMMKKAIVEASNI

>member
-53 LLDKEDVEHLIKD
+53 ILDKEKVEQLIKD
-66 AVNTALEENFNS
+66 AVNTALEENFS
-78 YFAKAAKLSFAEDLL
+78 LYFAKAAKLSLAEDLL

-103 VPLKANVDDLK
+103 APLKTNVDDLK

-157 MQETEMGRK
+157 MQETEMGIK
-166 KEKIKKLE
+166 KEKIKNLE

-197 LSTSEAKAEGLEK
+197 LSTSEEKAEGLEK

-223 TDLRTSEAKGKELEA
+223 TDLRTSEAKGKE
-238 KLSDSKAKAEKLSA
+238 
-252 QLSTSEAKAEGLEKK
+252 
-267 LSDSEEKAEK
+267 
-277 LSTDLRT
+277 
-284 SEAKGKKLEAKLFD
+284 LEAKLFD

-433 AGDMYEQIKSAKKKN
+433 AGDMYEQIKSAKKEN

-528 NMIKKAIVEASNI
+528 NMMKKAIVEASNI

>member
-38 MGDSEVKPKEELNKK
+38 IGDSEVKPKEELNKQI
-53 LLDKEDVEHLIKD
+53 LDKEKVEQLIKD
-66 AVNTALEENFNS
+66 AVNTALEENFS
-78 YFAKAAKLSFAEDLL
+78 LYFAKAAKLSLAEDLL

-103 VPLKANVDDLK
+103 APLKTNVDDLK
-114 KTLEENHLRDVNELR
+114 KKLEENHLRDVNELR

-142 YIAKEEATNLQNQLA
+142 YIAKEEATNLQNQLV

-166 KEKIKKLE
+166 KEKIKNLE

-197 LSTSEAKAEGLEK
+197 LSTSEEKAEGLEK

-238 KLSDSKAKAEKLSA
+238 KL
-252 QLSTSEAKAEGLEKK
+252 
-267 LSDSEEKAEK
+267 
-277 LSTDLRT
+277 
-284 SEAKGKKLEAKLFD
+284 FD
-298 SKAEAAKLSTELSA
+298 SKAEAEKLSTELSA

-353 DSKAEAAKLS
+353 DSKAEAEKLS

-433 AGDMYEQIKSAKKKN
+433 AGDMYEQIKSAKKEN

-528 NMIKKAIVEASNI
+528 NMMKKAIVEASNI

>member
-1 MTRLLMKVSLSSSN
+1 MTRLLMKASLLSLN
-15 EVLII
+15 ELEIKVLYYA
-20 KKRVV
+20 
-25 LSWTYIR
+25 YIR
-32 TGGNFS
+32 NGGNFG
-38 MGDSEVKPKEELNKK
+38 MADSKVKQNEELNKK
-53 LLDKEDVEHLIKD
+53 ILDKDDVEQLIKD
-66 AVNTALEENFNS
+66 AVNTALEENFNL
-78 YFAKAAKLSFAEDLL
+78 YFAKAAKLSLAEDLL

-103 VPLKANVDDLK
+103 APLKVNVDDLK
-114 KTLEENHLRDVNELR
+114 KTLEENHLRDVTELR

-142 YIAKEEATNLQNQLA
+142 FIAKEEATNLQNQLD

-174 LQVDELKQK
+174 LQVDDLMQK
-183 LADKKAEAEKLSAQ
+183 LEAKKAEAADLATKLSV
-197 LSTSEAKAEGLEK
+197 SEAKGKDLEK
-210 KLSDSEEKAEKLS
+210 KLSDSEAEAVKLSTDLSASVEKVQGLEQELSDSKAEAEKLS
-223 TDLRTSEAKGKELEA
+223 TDLS
-238 KLSDSKAKAEKLSA
+238 S
-252 QLSTSEAKAEGLEKK
+252 SEAKAKGLAQE
-267 LSDSEEKAEK
+267 LS
-277 LSTDLRT
+277 
-284 SEAKGKKLEAKLFD
+284 D
-298 SKAEAAKLSTELSA
+298 SKAEAAKLSTDLSA
-312 SEEKAQGLEQELSDS
+312 SEDKAQGLEQELSDS
-327 KAEAAKLSNDLS
+327 KAEA
-339 ASEEKAEGLEQELS
+339 E
-353 DSKAEAAKLS
+353 KLS

-370 AKAQGLE
+370 EKAQELE
-377 RELAKVDALLQPYHE
+377 QELAKVDALLQPYHE

-433 AGDMYEQIKSAKKKN
+433 AGDMYEQIKSAKKEN
-448 KEPLTH
+448 KEPLTNA
-454 EEGIVYSLLN
+454 EGIVYSLLN
-464 KYYRE
+464 QYYRE

-521 RFNRDNG
+521 RLNRDNG
-528 NMIKKAIVEASNI
+528 NMMKKAIVEASNI

>member
-1 MTRLLMKVSLSSSN
+1 MTRLLMKASLLSLN
-15 EVLII
+15 ELEIKVLYYA
-20 KKRVV
+20 
-25 LSWTYIR
+25 YIR
-32 TGGNFS
+32 NGGNFG
-38 MGDSEVKPKEELNKK
+38 MADSKVKQNEELNKK
-53 LLDKEDVEHLIKD
+53 ILDKDDVEQLIKD
-66 AVNTALEENFNS
+66 AVNTALEENFNL

-93 YLRNAVDQLV
+93 YLRNAVNQLV
-103 VPLKANVDDLK
+103 ATLKANVDDLK
-114 KTLEENHLRDVNELR
+114 KTLEENHLRDVTELR

-166 KEKIKKLE
+166 KEKIKELE
-174 LQVDELKQK
+174 SQVDELMQK
-183 LADKKAEAEKLSAQ
+183 LEAKKAEAADLATKLSV
-197 LSTSEAKAEGLEK
+197 SEAKGKDLEK
-210 KLSDSEEKAEKLS
+210 KLSDSE
-223 TDLRTSEAKGKELEA
+223 
-238 KLSDSKAKAEKLSA
+238 
-252 QLSTSEAKAEGLEKK
+252 
-267 LSDSEEKAEK
+267 
-277 LSTDLRT
+277 
-284 SEAKGKKLEAKLFD
+284 
-298 SKAEAAKLSTELSA
+298 AEAAKLSTDLSA
-312 SEEKAQGLEQELSDS
+312 SVEKVQGLEQELSDS
-327 KAEAAKLSNDLS
+327 KAEAEKLSTDLS
-339 ASEEKAEGLEQELS
+339 SSEAKAEGLAQELSDSKAEAEKLSTDLSSSEAKAEGLEQELS

-377 RELAKVDALLQPYHE
+377 QELAKVDALLQPYHE

-403 KDVLSQRGIND
+403 KDLLSQRGIND

-433 AGDMYEQIKSAKKKN
+433 AGDMYEQIKSAKKEN

-454 EEGIVYSLLN
+454 AEGIVYSLLN

-484 NFEQDFV
+484 KFEQDFI

-506 SGAKNRKFAAKVYVP
+506 VAGKNRKFAAKVYVP

-528 NMIKKAIVEASNI
+528 NMMKKAIVEASNI

>member
-53 LLDKEDVEHLIKD
+53 ILDKEKVEQLIKD
-66 AVNTALEENFNS
+66 AVNTALEENFS
-78 YFAKAAKLSFAEDLL
+78 LYFAKAAKLSLAEDLL

-103 VPLKANVDDLK
+103 APLKTNVDDLK

-166 KEKIKKLE
+166 KEKIKNLE

-197 LSTSEAKAEGLEK
+197 LSTSEEKAEGLEK

-238 KLSDSKAKAEKLSA
+238 KL
-252 QLSTSEAKAEGLEKK
+252 
-267 LSDSEEKAEK
+267 
-277 LSTDLRT
+277 
-284 SEAKGKKLEAKLFD
+284 FD
-298 SKAEAAKLSTELSA
+298 SKAEAEKLSTE
-312 SEEKAQGLEQELSDS
+312 
-327 KAEAAKLSNDLS
+327 LS

-433 AGDMYEQIKSAKKKN
+433 AGDMYEQIKSAKKEN

-528 NMIKKAIVEASNI
+528 NMMKKAIVEASNI

>member
-1 MTRLLMKVSLSSSN
+1 MTRLLMKASLLSLN
-15 EVLII
+15 ELEIKVLYYA
-20 KKRVV
+20 
-25 LSWTYIR
+25 YIR
-32 TGGNFS
+32 NGGNFG
-38 MGDSEVKPKEELNKK
+38 MDDSKVKQKEEFNKK
-53 LLDKEDVEHLIKD
+53 LLDKEDLEQLIKD
-66 AVNTALEENFNS
+66 AVNTALEENFS
-78 YFAKAAKLSFAEDLL
+78 MYFAKAAKLSLAEDLL

-103 VPLKANVDDLK
+103 APLKTNVDDLK

-166 KEKIKKLE
+166 KEKIKNLE

-183 LADKKAEAEKLSAQ
+183 LADKKAEAEKLSAP
-197 LSTSEAKAEGLEK
+197 LSTSEEKAEGLEK

-252 QLSTSEAKAEGLEKK
+252 QLSTSEEKAEGLEKK

-277 LSTDLRT
+277 LSTDL
-284 SEAKGKKLEAKLFD
+284 
-298 SKAEAAKLSTELSA
+298 
-312 SEEKAQGLEQELSDS
+312 
-327 KAEAAKLSNDLS
+327 S

-353 DSKAEAAKLS
+353 DSKAEAEKLS
-363 TQLSTSE
+363 NELSISE
-370 AKAQGLE
+370 EKAQVLE
-377 RELAKVDALLQPYHE
+377 QELAKVDALLQPYHE

-403 KDVLSQRGIND
+403 KNLLSQRGIND

-433 AGDMYEQIKSAKKKN
+433 AGDMYEQIKSAKKEN

-484 NFEQDFV
+484 NFNQDFV

-528 NMIKKAIVEASNI
+528 NMMKKAIVEASNI

>member
-53 LLDKEDVEHLIKD
+53 ILDKEKVEQLIKD
-66 AVNTALEENFNS
+66 AVNTALEENFS
-78 YFAKAAKLSFAEDLL
+78 LYFAKAAKLSLAEDLL

-103 VPLKANVDDLK
+103 APLKTNVDDLK

-166 KEKIKKLE
+166 KEKIKNLE

-197 LSTSEAKAEGLEK
+197 LSTSEEKAEGLEK

-223 TDLRTSEAKGKELEA
+223 TDLRTSEAKGKE
-238 KLSDSKAKAEKLSA
+238 
-252 QLSTSEAKAEGLEKK
+252 
-267 LSDSEEKAEK
+267 
-277 LSTDLRT
+277 
-284 SEAKGKKLEAKLFD
+284 LEAKLFD

-528 NMIKKAIVEASNI
+528 NMMKKAIVEASNI

>member
-1 MTRLLMKVSLSSSN
+1 MTRLLMKASLLSLN
-15 EVLII
+15 ELEIKVLYYA
-20 KKRVV
+20 
-25 LSWTYIR
+25 YIR
-32 TGGNFS
+32 NGGNFG
-38 MGDSEVKPKEELNKK
+38 MDDSKVKQKEEFNKK
-53 LLDKEDVEHLIKD
+53 LLDKEDVEQLIKD
-66 AVNTALEENFNS
+66 AVNTALEENFS
-78 YFAKAAKLSFAEDLL
+78 MYFAKAAKLSLAEDLL

-103 VPLKANVDDLK
+103 APLKTNVDDLK

-166 KEKIKKLE
+166 KEKIKNLE

-197 LSTSEAKAEGLEK
+197 LSTSEEKAEGLEK

-223 TDLRTSEAKGKELEA
+223 TDLRISEAKGKELEE

-252 QLSTSEAKAEGLEKK
+252 QLSTSEEKAEGLEKK

-277 LSTDLRT
+277 LSTDL
-284 SEAKGKKLEAKLFD
+284 
-298 SKAEAAKLSTELSA
+298 
-312 SEEKAQGLEQELSDS
+312 
-327 KAEAAKLSNDLS
+327 S

-353 DSKAEAAKLS
+353 DSKAEAEKLS
-363 TQLSTSE
+363 NELSISE
-370 AKAQGLE
+370 EKAQVLE
-377 RELAKVDALLQPYHE
+377 QELAKVDALLQPYHE

-403 KDVLSQRGIND
+403 KNLLSQRGIND

-426 LGESYTI
+426 LGESYAI
-433 AGDMYEQIKSAKKKN
+433 AGDMYEQIKSAKKEN

-528 NMIKKAIVEASNI
+528 NMMKKAIVEASNI

>member
-1 MTRLLMKVSLSSSN
+1 MTRLLMKASLLSLN
-15 EVLII
+15 ELEIKVLYYA
-20 KKRVV
+20 
-25 LSWTYIR
+25 YIR
-32 TGGNFS
+32 NGGNFG
-38 MGDSEVKPKEELNKK
+38 MDDSKVKQKEEFNKK
-53 LLDKEDVEHLIKD
+53 LLDKEDVEQLIKD
-66 AVNTALEENFNS
+66 AVNTALEENFS
-78 YFAKAAKLSFAEDLL
+78 MYFAKAAKLSLAEDLL

-103 VPLKANVDDLK
+103 APLKTNVDDLK

-166 KEKIKKLE
+166 KEKIKNLE

-197 LSTSEAKAEGLEK
+197 LSTSEEKAEGLEK

-252 QLSTSEAKAEGLEKK
+252 QLSTSE
-267 LSDSEEKAEK
+267 
-277 LSTDLRT
+277 
-284 SEAKGKKLEAKLFD
+284 
-298 SKAEAAKLSTELSA
+298 
-312 SEEKAQGLEQELSDS
+312 
-327 KAEAAKLSNDLS
+327 
-339 ASEEKAEGLEQELS
+339 EKAEGLEQELS
-353 DSKAEAAKLS
+353 DSKAEAEKLS
-363 TQLSTSE
+363 NELSISE
-370 AKAQGLE
+370 EKAQVLE
-377 RELAKVDALLQPYHE
+377 QELAKVDALLQPYHE

-403 KDVLSQRGIND
+403 KNLLSQRGIND

-433 AGDMYEQIKSAKKKN
+433 AGDMYEQIKSAKKEN

-484 NFEQDFV
+484 TFEQDFV

-528 NMIKKAIVEASNI
+528 NMMKKAIVEASNI